1 MRYICAPFMK
11 ATVAI
16 LYAESRYTPWKE
28 NIDFDTVHSFAL
40 ALQEHYEILVVH
52 MMQPCD
58 ELADLLRQADYVVNL
73 CYGFEN
79 YNQAEVASW
88 LDANEINH
96 LSSCGEAQ
104 LLAQDKKAVEEL
116 LLEKGVRTPISLVQ
130 PSAISTGSY
139 IQKPRF
145 GGCHRGIEIMDAE
158 EAKLRLEMGLD
169 SDILLQ
175 PYLIGR
181 EFSVG
186 VIPKADGNGYEVL
199 PPVEIVP
206 FPARDVF
213 IAGSAFGTTQRDFHP
228 QLTDEM
234 LRDLQAA
241 AVMSH
246 NTFGLHYMSR
256 VDVREYMGSMY
267 ILDINTMPN
276 MHPRKS
282 LIPAI
287 LQEHGTEL
295 SELLRRFIALN
306 DQVRLTNGRL
316 EGLTAMEVPSNFE

>member
-1 MRYICAPFMK
+1 MK
-11 ATVAI
+11 PTVAI

-28 NIDFDTVHSFAL
+28 NIDFETVGSFVEAL
-40 ALQEHYEILVVH
+40 SEDYATLVVH
-52 MMQPCD
+52 MMQPNE
-58 ELADLLRQADYVVNL
+58 ELAALLKSADFVLNL
-73 CYGFEN
+73 CYGYGN
-79 YNQAEVASW
+79 YNQAEVAAW
-88 LDANEINH
+88 LDLQGINH
-96 LSSCGEAQ
+96 LSSCGDAQ
-104 LLAQDKKAVEEL
+104 LIAQDKKAVEEL
-116 LLEKGVRTPISLVQ
+116 LLEKGVRTPVSLSQ
-130 PSAISTGSY
+130 SSLLSFDSY

-145 GGCHRGIEIMDAE
+145 GGCHRGIEIIDIE
-158 EAKLRLEMGLD
+158 EAQLRLSAGID
-169 SDILLQ
+169 SDTLLQ

-186 VIPKADGNGYEVL
+186 VIPKADGSGYEVL

-228 QLTDEM
+228 QLSEEM
-234 LRDLQAA
+234 KRELQTA

-246 NTFGLHYMSR
+246 NTFGLNYMSR
-256 VDVREYMGSMY
+256 VDVREYDGHMY

-287 LQEHGTEL
+287 LEEHGITLKEL
-295 SELLRRFIALN
+295 VSRFIRIN
-306 DQVRLTNGRL
+306 LTMRQTADL
-316 EGLTAMEVPSNFE
+316 IEGVISMEAPTQPDL

>member
-1 MRYICAPFMK
+1 
-11 ATVAI
+11 
-16 LYAESRYTPWKE
+16 
-28 NIDFDTVHSFAL
+28 
-40 ALQEHYEILVVH
+40 
-52 MMQPCD
+52 
-58 ELADLLRQADYVVNL
+58 
-73 CYGFEN
+73 
-79 YNQAEVASW
+79 
-88 LDANEINH
+88 
-96 LSSCGEAQ
+96 
-104 LLAQDKKAVEEL
+104 
-116 LLEKGVRTPISLVQ
+116 
-130 PSAISTGSY
+130 
-139 IQKPRF
+139 
-145 GGCHRGIEIMDAE
+145 MDAE

-186 VIPKADGNGYEVL
+186 VIPKADGSGYEVL

-213 IAGSAFGTTQRDFHP
+213 IAGSSFGTTQRDFHP
-228 QLTDEM
+228 QLTDDM
-234 LRDLQAA
+234 LRELQAA

-287 LQEHGTEL
+287 LQENGIEL